1 MEKLEPRTSLRDVG
15 VRNLSKEIVK
25 ILRNNDSFAAFRM
38 LWEAKKIQ
46 VNELVEKRTIAQRI
60 LTSLDEVTIS
70 IDSFTCLRKVKKIY
84 VGFAFWIAVN
94 GSRRLDVSTRSEND
108 HTFGPKIDFQ
118 NRTLTV
124 QI

>member
-70 IDSFTCLRKVKKIY
+70 IDSFTCLKKVKKY
-84 VGFAFWIAVN
+84 MWDSLFGL
-94 GSRRLDVSTRSEND
+94 RLMDQD
-108 HTFGPKIDFQ
+108 AWM
-118 NRTLTV
+118 
-124 QI
+124 